1 MSNDRSELHVEIER
15 LQQVLLEFIRVVNEC
30 DTVCAVGSPCLCA
43 IEHQMWLEEEQR
55 ATC

>member
-1 MSNDRSELHVEIER
+1 MDNELERLRAETER

-43 IEHQMWLEEEQR
+43 IEHQMWLEKEQR